1 MNAAPGDIGV
11 DPRLRGHGG
20 AGLVGGRVWK
30 LGDNV
35 DTDVLAPGAFMKF
48 GIDEIAKHCLEAL
61 RPEFA
66 ADVRP
71 GDVIV
76 AGRNFGVGSSR
87 EQAPE
92 ALRHLGVAAVV
103 AESFSGLFYRNALN
117 LGLPVVVSADCN
129 QIDEGVRLLVDLE
142 RGEMTT
148 TPGASSFRC
157 EAIPQFLMEMVRAGG
172 LLAYLEHRRR
182 ASP

>member
-1 MNAAPGDIGV
+1 MT
-11 DPRLRGHGG
+11 
-20 AGLVGGRVWK
+20 GRVWK

-35 DTDVLAPGAFMKF
+35 DTDVLAPGEYMKF
-48 GIDEIAKHCLEAL
+48 GIDEIAKHCLQAL

-66 ADVRP
+66 ASVRP

-103 AESFSGLFYRNALN
+103 AESFAGLFYRNALN
-117 LGLPVVVSADCN
+117 LGLPVVTSADCAGIEDGA
-129 QIDEGVRLLVDLE
+129 QITVDPE
-142 RGEMTT
+142 RGEMMLE
-148 TPGASSFRC
+148 PGARKLRC
-157 EAIPQFLMEMVRAGG
+157 EAIPPFLMEMVRAGG
-172 LLAYLEHRRR
+172 LMPHLEHKLK
-182 ASP
+182 AKS

>member
-1 MNAAPGDIGV
+1 MT
-11 DPRLRGHGG
+11 
-20 AGLVGGRVWK
+20 GRVWK

-35 DTDVLAPGAFMKF
+35 DTDVLAPGEYMKF
-48 GIDEIAKHCLEAL
+48 GIDEIAKHCLQAL

-66 ADVRP
+66 ASVRP

-103 AESFSGLFYRNALN
+103 AESFAGLFYRNALN
-117 LGLPVVVSADCN
+117 LGLPVVTSADCA
-129 QIDEGVRLLVDLE
+129 GVEDGAQLFVDPE
-142 RGEMTT
+142 RGEMTLE
-148 TPGASSFRC
+148 PGTHKLRC
-157 EAIPQFLMEMVRAGG
+157 EAIPPFLMDMVRAGG
-172 LLAYLEHRRR
+172 LMPHLEHKLK
-182 ASP
+182 ANP

>member
-1 MNAAPGDIGV
+1 MT
-11 DPRLRGHGG
+11 
-20 AGLVGGRVWK
+20 GRVWK

-35 DTDVLAPGAFMKF
+35 DTDVLAPGEYMKF
-48 GIDEIAKHCLEAL
+48 GIGEIAKHCLHAL

-66 ADVRP
+66 TSVRP

-103 AESFSGLFYRNALN
+103 AESFAGLFYRNALN
-117 LGLPVVVSADCN
+117 LGLPVVTSADCAG
-129 QIDEGVRLLVDLE
+129 IEDGALLTVDPE
-142 RGEMTT
+142 RGEMMLE
-148 TPGASSFRC
+148 PDARKLQC
-157 EAIPQFLMEMVRAGG
+157 EAIPPFLMDMVRAGG
-172 LLAYLEHRRR
+172 LMPHLQRKLKDK
-182 ASP
+182 P